1 MQRTACGLELLPAPS
16 EIDRVVTIPSI
27 RRTATHAHKPA
38 RAQLTQVVRHQA
50 LPLAEEL
57 RQLANRAV
65 AANELAQQQP
75 PQGMRQKSH
84 EPRWTT
90 SGAV

>member
-1 MQRTACGLELLPAPS
+1 MQRTARGLELLPAPG
-16 EIDRVVTIPSI
+16 EIDRVVTVPSI
-27 RRTATHAHKPA
+27 RRAATRAHKPA

-50 LPLAEEL
+50 LLLAEEL

-75 PQGMRQKSH
+75 PQWMRQKSH
-84 EPRWTT
+84 EPRWTII
-90 SGAV
+90 GAV